1 MRFHKN
7 IEFFVK
13 VFFIRCFLISAAES
27 KVVSAGCKIKLSR
40 NGLLLELI
48 ACKKMIKSFKNIEI
62 S

>member
-1 MRFHKN
+1 MIFVLIQMRFHKN

-13 VFFIRCFLISAAES
+13 VFFFIRCFLISAAES

-48 ACKKMIKSFKNIEI
+48 ACKK
-62 S
+62 